1 MHANLKKMAKVT
13 YRAELEPKAATT
25 VELLRHSKDKS
36 CRQVGNNLIGSMFII
51 GPWIEVNSYF
61 QATFLSL
68 KKGEEYTLTI
78 KTLVNGQP
86 VGKVTEKFNTNKL
99 KNLLV
104 KELSED
110 EDAKKEEEETPAPK
124 EDIKE
129 VKVEDNGTYLE
140 EIAEKKEEENAEEN
154 EDEKKGNEKETG
166 GRPPIDIFEV
176 QRLSKRMRG
185 KDKQDSLEV
194 IDEKA
199 KDSASGEATEKQTVE
214 NTKDKV

>member
-1 MHANLKKMAKVT
+1 MNKNF
-13 YRAELEPKAATT
+13 YQSP
-25 VELLRHSKDKS
+25 
-36 CRQVGNNLIGSMFII
+36 
-51 GPWIEVNSYF
+51 
-61 QATFLSL
+61 
-68 KKGEEYTLTI
+68 
-78 KTLVNGQP
+78 P
-86 VGKVTEKFNTNKL
+86 VGKIREEFNTNKL

-124 EDIKE
+124 EDIEE

-140 EIAEKKEEENAEEN
+140 EIAEKKEEENAEEK
-154 EDEKKGNEKETG
+154 EEEKKANEKETG

-185 KDKQDSLEV
+185 KDKRCDLEV